1 MHVLRSIKSKS
12 LLRWLAI
19 VENVKNIEVFRAS
32 GSTGLPVDPDRG
44 GAMPGLGIL
53 PAISPIISSDGG
65 LRLHRAATETE
76 SAVVWLILKPITCY
90 IQSAH
95 CEEQSKPWSRTGQ
108 RPPRLEIDPSRY
120 HDPVLPLNAYSPSG
134 DDTPFQVGAQ
144 EIHIRRNC
152 LKSAAAFFVPMP
164 SVKASVFQ
172 WLDTEASPPKLRP
185 SHLATRVPLEVETA
199 NVFTEIF
206 RRVVLA

>member
-19 VENVKNIEVFRAS
+19 VENVNNIEVFRAYE
-32 GSTGLPVDPDRG
+32 STGLPVDPDRG
-44 GAMPGLGIL
+44 GAMPGLGI
-53 PAISPIISSDGG
+53 PAIGPVISSDGG
-65 LRLHRAATETE
+65 LRLLRAAAETE

-95 CEEQSKPWSRTGQ
+95 GEEQSKPWSRAGQ
-108 RPPRLEIDPSRY
+108 RQPRLEIDPSRY
-120 HDPVLPLNAYSPSG
+120 RDPLLPLNAYSASG
-134 DDTPFQVGAQ
+134 DDTPFQAGAQ

-152 LKSAAAFFVPMP
+152 LKSVAAFLVVML

-185 SHLATRVPLEVETA
+185 SHLATRAPLEVETA
-199 NVFTEIF
+199 NVFTVIY
-206 RRVVLA
+206 RRVVLE